1 MVIALLPSQ
10 SAVEGP
16 VTACR
21 PWTRRSPPPPDRG
34 STSGAGSEDVLVVD
48 RGCHAIHA
56 AGDAIAVRSPLELG
70 DLAALES
77 ACLRDGCEGEYIV
90 SHHPSRQHQAA
101 RRRGPVGWTAE
112 CRTEE
117 CVVINSNPK
126 GHPWVEQV
134 SQQAVYARTVY
145 KDPRYA

>member
-48 RGCHAIHA
+48 RGCHAKHA

-77 ACLRDGCEGEYIV
+77 ACLRATAAKANTLYRIILRGSTKQHDDGV
-90 SHHPSRQHQAA
+90 RWD
-101 RRRGPVGWTAE
+101 GPRSAG
-112 CRTEE
+112 
-117 CVVINSNPK
+117 PK
-126 GHPWVEQV
+126 NAL
-134 SQQAVYARTVY
+134 S
-145 KDPRYA
+145 

>member
-1 MVIALLPSQ
+1 MVIALLPFQ